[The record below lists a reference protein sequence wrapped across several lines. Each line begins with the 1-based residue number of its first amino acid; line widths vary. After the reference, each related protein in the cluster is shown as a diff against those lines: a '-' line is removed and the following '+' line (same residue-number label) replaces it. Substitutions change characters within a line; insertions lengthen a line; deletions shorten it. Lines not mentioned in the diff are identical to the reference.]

1 MRIINTIKPA
11 LGYSAA
17 LVITGLLATSAQA
30 KVSEEEAVRLGK
42 DLTPVGATKS
52 ANADGSIPKWTGKL
66 ISTQDEQGFFKDPF
80 PSDKPLYIITSR
92 NMDQYA
98 DKLSPGMQAMLKQY
112 PETYKIPVYPSRRT
126 VSYSER
132 IYNLAK
138 KNAVHTELKEGGN
151 GLLNFDTAVP
161 FPIPQNGLEAAWN
174 HLTRYKGGGYE
185 ATTMQ
190 MVVQANGSYTPV
202 RIHDY
207 QVWPTNLEGGADTEK
222 DDNVL
227 FYFMRRALSPARLTG
242 NVLLVHETID
252 QVDEARRA
260 WSYNSGQRRV
270 RRAPTVAYDGPG
282 FAAEGTRTSDNVDMF
297 NGSPDRYNWKLVGK
311 KELIVPYNSYRLTS
325 RDLKYDDII
334 QKGHINQD
342 TTRYELHRVWVVEA
356 TLKDNARHVYGK
368 RVLYLDE
375 DSWQAVLADHYDGRG
390 QLWRVAE
397 GHHTFVSGP
406 QATGFATEVLYDLQ
420 SRRYIA
426 MMLTNEE
433 TKPYNYGVKL
443 KRRTFTPAALRRA
456 GK

>member
-1 MRIINTIKPA
+1 MKKTITKLSLAIAIAGTFCLPA
-11 LGYSAA
+11 H
-17 LVITGLLATSAQA
+17 A
-30 KVSEEEAVRLGK
+30 KVSAAEAAKLGK
-42 DLTPVGATKS
+42 ELTPIGATRAGNK
-52 ANADGSIPKWTGKL
+52 DGSIPEWTGKQV
-66 ISTQDEQGFFKDPF
+66 ITQDDKGFMKDPYA
-80 PSDKPLYIITSR
+80 SDKPLYVITAK

-112 PETYKIPVYPSRRT
+112 PETYKVPVYPSHRPVT
-126 VSYSER
+126 YSDT
-132 IYNLAK
+132 IYGHAK
-138 KNAVHTELKEGGN
+138 NNAVTVALKEGGN
-151 GLLNFDTAVP
+151 GLLNFDSTIP
-161 FPIPQNGLEAAWN
+161 FPIPQNGLEAVWN

-185 ATTMQ
+185 AYTMQ
-190 MVVQANGSYTPV
+190 MVVQANGNYTPV

-207 QVWPTNLEGGADTEK
+207 QVWPSNLEEGADPKK
-222 DDNVL
+222 DANVL

-252 QVDEARRA
+252 QVQEARRA
-260 WSYNSGQRRV
+260 WSYNAGQRRV

-297 NGSPDRYNWKLVGK
+297 NGSPNRYSWKLVGK
-311 KELIVPYNSYRLTS
+311 KEMIVPYNAYRLTS

-334 QKGHINQD
+334 QKGHISQD
-342 TTRYELHRVWVVEA
+342 ATRYELHRVWVVEA
-356 TLKDNARHVYGK
+356 TLKDGARHVYGK
-368 RVLYLDE
+368 RTLYLDE

-406 QATGFATEVLYDLQ
+406 QATSFATEVLYDLQ

-433 TKPYNYGVKL
+433 TKPYNYGIQL